1 MNLLNKIQYVC
12 SYDLS
17 ASVAAFI
24 TFVIVRNF
32 ELVFGRVGK
41 MQRTGELMN
50 DLGHVF
56 ICLLLLWLLI
66 AIYRHFFQFSWNHF
80 KSNKRLLLI
89 FLIPIFPILFLV
101 IAIFIGYFPHLPGW
115 YLSYGISADTVFFS
129 LAALCFLSIVC
140 YFGIAWK
147 CGVFYTNKSWQ
158 LLALFKKLDLQ
169 LFILT
174 CLILIPHWGDSYWLL
189 IFKNDYLSSLNY
201 GYFVIPFIFTVV
213 TYILRSR
220 MERNTAFYLAQLNV
234 ILLYFFVLG
243 YINYRPF
250 QNKGPLPEAIIPIV
264 IAALIWAL
272 NWIIWHKDLTE
283 EKINIV
289 TPRRIRY
296 VIATLI
302 ILVLWQFV
310 SYFWYADDCRQQ
322 IVWRFIKDAD
332 KQDGIYISNINDLPQ
347 NQREYLIKQISKVYK
362 KVYTDK
368 KQFADIETDYKYPV
382 LFTNLKHSGLFYSKG
397 YCGCSI
403 GYGAGYGAKVSAIW
417 FLGRWWY
424 IYTSPSLIS

>member
-1 MNLLNKIQYVC
+1 MNLLNKIQHVC
-12 SYDLS
+12 YYGLL

-24 TFVIVRNF
+24 SFVIVRNF
-32 ELVFGRVGK
+32 ELVFGRVSK
-41 MQRTGELMN
+41 MRRTGELMN

-66 AIYRHFFQFSWNHF
+66 AIYRHFFQFSWSHF

-89 FLIPIFPILFLV
+89 FLIPILPILFL
-101 IAIFIGYFPHLPGW
+101 IIGIFVGYFPHLPYW

-140 YFGIAWK
+140 YFGFAWK
-147 CGVFYTNKSWQ
+147 CGAFYTNKSWQ
-158 LLALFKKLDLQ
+158 LHALFKKLDLQ
-169 LFILT
+169 LFILI

-201 GYFVIPFIFTVV
+201 GYFAIPFILTAA
-213 TYILRSR
+213 TCILRNR
-220 MERNTAFYLAQLNV
+220 MELNKAFYIAQINV
-234 ILLYFFVLG
+234 ILIYFCVLG

-250 QNKGPLPEAIIPIV
+250 KYKGPLLEAIFPLV
-264 IAALIWAL
+264 TAALIWLL
-272 NWIIWHKDLTE
+272 NWIIWHKNLP
-283 EKINIV
+283 KKQIKIV
-289 TPRRIRY
+289 TRRRVRY
-296 VIATLI
+296 SLS
-302 ILVLWQFV
+302 ILSILMLWQFI

-322 IVWRFIKDAD
+322 IVWRFINDVD

-347 NQREYLIKQISKVYK
+347 NQREYLIKKLSKAYK

-368 KQFADIETDYKYPV
+368 KQFADIETDRKYPV
-382 LFTNLKHSGLFYSKG
+382 LYTNLKHSGLFYSKG

-403 GYGAGYGAKVSAIW
+403 GYGTKVSTIW

-424 IYTSPSLIS
+424 VYTSRSIIS